1 MTNSAVVDA
10 ITNAASYTWGNCTY
24 YVAKIASWVPAGL
37 GNANEWLDKAHAKGF
52 KTSSTPEVGSVVVYR
67 AGQMYS
73 EFGHVAYVTAV
84 HPGSKTFDVSEMNV
98 KGLNITDVRTSTL
111 QDVLGFI
118 LPPAGTQ
125 VAGVAGATAGAP
137 AASSDSSNCGW
148 ADFGCWVSKL
158 EQDATRAFW
167 IAAGLALVILGI
179 ALLVVEDV
187 ERGVKEAAP
196 AIAKAVQDNPE
207 VVAA

>member
-1 MTNSAVVDA
+1 MANNAVVDA
-10 ITNAASYTWGNCTY
+10 INNAAAYTWGNCTY
-24 YVAKIASWVPAGL
+24 YVAKTASWIPAGL
-37 GNANEWLDKAHAKGF
+37 GNAGQWLDNARAKGLA
-52 KTSSTPEVGSVVVYR
+52 TSDVPVVGSVVVYR
-67 AGQMYS
+67 AGQAYS
-73 EFGHVAYVTAV
+73 QFGHVAYVTAV
-84 HPGSKTFDVSEMNV
+84 HPGGTFDVSEMNF
-98 KGLNITDVRTSTL
+98 KGLNVTDSRTSTI
-111 QDVLGFI
+111 QEVLGFI

-125 VAGVAGATAGAP
+125 VAGVAGAAAGAP
-137 AASSDSSNCGW
+137 AASSNCGW

-167 IAAGLALVILGI
+167 IAVGLALVILGI